1 MAAYAF
7 RHDVVRPLNRP
18 TMPEIELK
26 LSIAPEDIAA
36 LRRHPLLKVR
46 RASTSTLHSAYFDT
60 DDLVLAG
67 QGLTLRVRRQS
78 RRRIQTVKSG
88 SFGQIGLSSRGE
100 AEQTVAGDLPE
111 IAAIADEA
119 LRRQVADSLGDR
131 PLVRIFASEIRR
143 TRWLLDDGA
152 GGSVEVALDT
162 GRLVADAAEAPVS
175 EIELELKRGLP
186 GDLVRI
192 ARDLGRAV
200 PLRLDVA
207 SKSSRGFALYRGREA
222 EIRKAEP
229 VLLAE
234 DATLAEAALAILAEC
249 QSHIAANQ
257 AAVLAGRDSEGVHQM
272 RVGVRRLRAALSL
285 FGDWLDPS
293 AREGLTAELRW
304 LASALAPARAWDVF
318 LTELLPPVTRALAG
332 DAAMAPVE
340 AAAMELREG
349 GYAEARA
356 AIGSPRYFDLMLSLT
371 LWLAEPPW
379 SSGAEIAVPAAEM
392 AAATLDRRHRKVR
405 RLAREAGSLDETQL
419 HALRLRFKKLRY
431 AAEFLAPLFPD
442 RPMKRYIKAISRP
455 QKTLGNLND
464 AQTLKPLI
472 DGLSAAGADG
482 ARAIGAIAG
491 FHAGR
496 AEALLDH
503 ARSDIRTFAKGWRSW
518 G

>member
-1 MAAYAF
+1 MAAYAS
-7 RHDVVRPLNRP
+7 RHDVVRPPNRP

-26 LSIAPEDIAA
+26 LSIAPADIAA
-36 LRRHPLLKVR
+36 LRRHPLLKAR
-46 RASTSTLHSAYFDT
+46 RASTVALHSAYFDT
-60 DDLVLAG
+60 ADLDLTE
-67 QGLTLRVRRQS
+67 QGLTLRVRRQG
-78 RRRIQTVKSG
+78 RRRVQTVKSG

-100 AEQTVAGDLPE
+100 SEQPIAGDAPE
-111 IAAIADEA
+111 ISSIADEA
-119 LRRQVADSLGDR
+119 LRRQIAETVGEG
-131 PLVRIFASEIRR
+131 PLLKIFTSEIRR
-143 TRWLLDDGA
+143 TRWLVENGA
-152 GGSVEVALDT
+152 GGAVEVALDT
-162 GRLVADAAEAPVS
+162 GRLVAGGAEAAVS
-175 EIELELKRGLP
+175 EVEIELKRGLP
-186 GDLVRI
+186 GDLVRL
-192 ARDLGRAV
+192 AGELGRAV

-207 SKSSRGFALYRGREA
+207 SKSARGFALYRGREA
-222 EIRKAEP
+222 EVRKAESVP
-229 VLLAE
+229 LAE
-234 DATLAEAALAILAEC
+234 DATLAETALTILAEC
-249 QSHIAANQ
+249 LSHIAANQ
-257 AAVLAGRDSEGVHQM
+257 AAVVAGRDSEGVHQM

-285 FGDWLDPS
+285 FGDWLDPA

-304 LASALAPARAWDVF
+304 LASALASARAWDVF

-340 AAAMELREG
+340 AAAMELREQ

-356 AIGSPRYFDLMLSLT
+356 AIGSQRYFDLMLSLT

-379 SSGAEIAVPAAEM
+379 SSGAEIGGPAAEM
-392 AAATLDRRHRKVR
+392 AAAILDRRHRKVR
-405 RLAREAGSLDETQL
+405 RLAREAARLDETQL

-503 ARSDIRTFAKGWRSW
+503 ARADIRTFAKGWRSW